1 MRRRTFFTSALAALM
16 AGPALAGVGAKYSRG
31 LVDQK
36 LAEGDVV
43 FVDFNTDWCVTCR
56 SQART
61 IQKLVDENPAYM
73 ANITFVDVDYDRYG
87 NSSLANRLAIPRRST
102 LVVLKGDQELGRI
115 VAGTRRDDIKE
126 LLDIALA
133 AATTS

>member
-1 MRRRTFFTSALAALM
+1 MPEAQNQTLRFMTRNLARHSVQDSSD
-16 AGPALAGVGAKYSRG
+16 G
-31 LVDQK
+31 
-36 LAEGDVV
+36 
-43 FVDFNTDWCVTCR
+43 
-56 SQART
+56 QART

-102 LVVLKGDQELGRI
+102 LVVLKGAQELGRI